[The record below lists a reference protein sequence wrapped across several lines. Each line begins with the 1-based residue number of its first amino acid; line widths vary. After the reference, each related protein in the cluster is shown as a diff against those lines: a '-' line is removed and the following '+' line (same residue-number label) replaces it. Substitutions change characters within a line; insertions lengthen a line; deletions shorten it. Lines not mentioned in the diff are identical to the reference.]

1 MPHAGRLISATVVAA
16 LLLAAA
22 STPAA
27 AQLKVALVLAG
38 SITDQGPNQ
47 LSYEGLMKAKE
58 RYGVT
63 VAHSEKVK
71 QADQAQTIEDYARRN
86 YDIVI
91 AAGGEFVEATKRAA
105 QRHKNTKFVC
115 INCAVTPGVATI
127 NFDNFQVGYVFGY
140 VGGKTSKSGKVGF
153 VGGQRIKPNVDLIAG
168 MNKALKAVKSDG
180 EVLVTYTNDWDDVAK
195 AKEAALAQFGQGA
208 DAVVAYLDNGFGGV
222 VQAAK
227 EKRKWALSPFFDLG
241 KREPEVNLV
250 SAVAD
255 PAAAVTESVRLAV
268 EKKLEPKD
276 YVYGI
281 GTPVVQLGTL
291 NPSVPADVKSGL
303 DKVVADLKAGTI
315 KP

>member
-1 MPHAGRLISATVVAA
+1 MAHARRLVSVTVVAA
-16 LLLAAA
+16 LLFGAAGA
-22 STPAA
+22 PAA
-27 AQLKVALVLAG
+27 AELKVALVLAG

-58 RYGVT
+58 KYGVI
-63 VAHSEKVK
+63 VAHSEKTK

-86 YDIVI
+86 YDVVI

-105 QRHKNTKFVC
+105 QRHKNTRFVC
-115 INCAVTPGVATI
+115 INCAATAGLATI

-140 VGGKTSKSGKVGF
+140 VGGKMSKSGKVGF

-168 MNKALKAVKSDG
+168 MNKALQGIKSG
-180 EVLVTYTNDWDDVAK
+180 NQALVTYTNDWDDVAK
-195 AKEAALAQFGQGA
+195 AKEAALAQIGQGA
-208 DAVVAYLDNGFGGV
+208 DAVVAYLDNGFVGV

-227 EKRKWALSPFFDLG
+227 EKSKWVLNPFFDLG
-241 KREPEVNLV
+241 KREPDVNLV

-303 DKVVADLKAGTI
+303 EKVLADLKAGKI